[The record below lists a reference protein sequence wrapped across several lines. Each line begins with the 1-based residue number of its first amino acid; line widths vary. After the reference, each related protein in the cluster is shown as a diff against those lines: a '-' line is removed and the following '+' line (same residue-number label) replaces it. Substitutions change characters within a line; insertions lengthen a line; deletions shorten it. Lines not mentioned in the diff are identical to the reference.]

1 MSSNIS
7 WSKSIGNWGKNEDI
21 SKEKIDG
28 EKEEVIILSFEEK
41 VSAKE
46 EIITICNELVEKSID
61 LYENFSN
68 KELYD
73 AIVTLMSAKKALD
86 LIQVK
91 NHKTTKKENA

>member
-7 WSKSIGNWGKNEDI
+7 WSKSIGNWGKNEDP
-21 SKEKIDG
+21 SKEKIVG
-28 EKEEVIILSFEEK
+28 EKEEIIILSFEEK

-46 EIITICNELVEKSID
+46 EIVTICDELVEKSVV
-61 LYENFSN
+61 LYEKFSN

-91 NHKTTKKENA
+91 NHEIIEKENA